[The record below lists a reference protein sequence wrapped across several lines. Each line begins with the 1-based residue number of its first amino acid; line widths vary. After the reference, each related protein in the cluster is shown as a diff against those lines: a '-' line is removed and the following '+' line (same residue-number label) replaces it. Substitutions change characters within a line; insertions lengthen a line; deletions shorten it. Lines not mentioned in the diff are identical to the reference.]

1 MPMPMPMRFHMPLRR
16 HMPWRFHLPLP
27 TPHPP
32 APAPGRSAASRRAAA
47 ALGALLVALTL
58 LAPPARAGTGWRQLP
73 GTGDDGP
80 VTVYYP
86 SAAAEQPVRQGWQ
99 EQPLAP
105 DAPPQ
110 AGNGRLVVI
119 SHGSG
124 GAPWVHGDLARA
136 LVAAGFVVA
145 FPQHQGDHSR
155 DTRWRGP
162 QSWARRP
169 AEVSRAIDAVARDA
183 GLAPLLKLDRVGLY
197 GMSAGGHTALS
208 LAGGRWSPARF
219 AQHCQ
224 AHLAEDFQTCVGL
237 ATSLT
242 GGWADGLKQ
251 WVARRVLAWAFSD
264 DQWQTHDDPRIAA
277 VAAAVPLAADFD
289 LASLATPRVPLAL
302 LTAGQD
308 RWLVPRFHSDA
319 LLQACRR
326 CERLAD
332 LPGAG
337 HGAYLSPFPPG
348 LSGLEGEMLN
358 DPPGFDRSVL
368 PAVDA
373 RVVDYFRR
381 HLLAS

>member
-1 MPMPMPMRFHMPLRR
+1 MPLHMPLP
-16 HMPWRFHLPLP
+16 HVLP

-32 APAPGRSAASRRAAA
+32 ACAPLGCAVTRWAATTAK
-47 ALGALLVALTL
+47 ALLASLSL
-58 LAPPARAGTGWRQLP
+58 LALPAHAGTGWRQLP
-73 GTGDDGP
+73 GSGDDGP

-86 SAAAEQPVRQGWQ
+86 TAAADQPVRQGWQ
-99 EQPLAP
+99 ELPLAP
-105 DAPPQ
+105 DAPAQ

-145 FPQHQGDHSR
+145 FPQHQGDHWR

-183 GLAPLLKLDRVGLY
+183 GLAPLLKLERVGLY

-224 AHLAEDFQTCVGL
+224 AHLADDFQTCVGL

-251 WVARRVLAWAFSD
+251 GVARQVLRWTFRD
-264 DQWQTHDDPRIAA
+264 TQWQTHEEPRIAA

-308 RWLVPRFHSDA
+308 RWLVPRFHAQA
-319 LLQACRR
+319 LLQVCRG
-326 CERLAD
+326 CEHLAD
-332 LPGAG
+332 LPSAG
-337 HGAYLSPFPPG
+337 HGAYLSPLPPG

-358 DPPGFDRSVL
+358 DPPGFDRSAL
-368 PAVDA
+368 PAIDA

-381 HLLAS
+381 HLLVS

>member
-1 MPMPMPMRFHMPLRR
+1 MSEHA
-16 HMPWRFHLPLP
+16 PLP
-27 TPHPP
+27 IWPQPHPRQRP
-32 APAPGRSAASRRAAA
+32 PLAPAQVPGAPPTAGTWR
-47 ALGALLVALTL
+47 VALAWL
-58 LAPPARAGTGWRQLP
+58 LPGLLLLMLLLPRPAQAGTGWRQMP

-86 SAAAEQPVRQGWQ
+86 TAAAEQPVRQGWQ
-99 EQPLAP
+99 TQPLAP
-105 DAPPQ
+105 DAPAQ

-145 FPQHQGDHSR
+145 FPQHQGDHWR

-183 GLAPLLKLDRVGLY
+183 DLAPLLRLDQVGMY

-251 WVARRVLAWAFSD
+251 WVARRVLAWTFTD

-289 LASLATPRVPLAL
+289 QASLASPRVPLAL

-308 RWLVPRFHSDA
+308 RWLVPRFHADVV
-319 LLQACRR
+319 LQACRR

-332 LPGAG
+332 LTSAG